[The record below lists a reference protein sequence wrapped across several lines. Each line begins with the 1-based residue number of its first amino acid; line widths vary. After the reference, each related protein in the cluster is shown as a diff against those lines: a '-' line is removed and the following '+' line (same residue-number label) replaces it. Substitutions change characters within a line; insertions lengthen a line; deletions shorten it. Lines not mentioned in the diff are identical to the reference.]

1 MTFSQGSSI
10 ENTNV
15 DSNHIL
21 CLQKNILIL
30 EDGRRV
36 KAWLGFAGGR
46 FAGIWAAVGDMGV
59 TDTGGIA
66 QQAQIY
72 TTKSIYKGVLNPRL
86 IDLASPYVKSPI
98 VGKDARTK
106 K

>member
-1 MTFSQGSSI
+1 
-10 ENTNV
+10 
-15 DSNHIL
+15 
-21 CLQKNILIL
+21 
-30 EDGRRV
+30 
-36 KAWLGFAGGR
+36 
-46 FAGIWAAVGDMGV
+46 MGV